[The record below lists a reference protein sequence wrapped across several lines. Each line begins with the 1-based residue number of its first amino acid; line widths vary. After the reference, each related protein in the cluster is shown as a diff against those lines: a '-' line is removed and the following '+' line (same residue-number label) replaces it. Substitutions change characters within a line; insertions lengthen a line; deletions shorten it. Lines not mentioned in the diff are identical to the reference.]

1 MYGVQLNLFA
11 NGLWYYNI
19 VDVKRNAVPR
29 VGETI
34 KVMLSSTNSRGNV
47 FNTTVRLMVTEV
59 EHIILLNVPEFE
71 QVDVRVIPHPT
82 STNYHRIID
91 KKTGYKRL
99 PL

>member
-1 MYGVQLNLFA
+1 MYRVQLNLFA

-34 KVMLSSTNSRGNV
+34 KVMFSSINSRGSG

-59 EHIILLNVPEFE
+59 EHNILLSVPEFE
-71 QVDVRVIPHPT
+71 LVEVRVIPHPT
-82 STNYHRIID
+82 STNYHRILN

-99 PL
+99 PH